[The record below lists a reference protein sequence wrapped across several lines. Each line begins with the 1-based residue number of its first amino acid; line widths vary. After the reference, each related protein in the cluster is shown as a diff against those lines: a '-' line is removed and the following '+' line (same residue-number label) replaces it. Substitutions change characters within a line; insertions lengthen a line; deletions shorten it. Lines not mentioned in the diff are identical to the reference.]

1 MFQGTALNVV
11 RVSIE
16 KPEAVA
22 HSQTLGGRGP
32 EPTSAVRGFDVDF
45 VEMGESVGPRRRS
58 RERALR
64 PSNERRCT
72 FKT

>member
-22 HSQTLGGRGP
+22 HSQTARA
-32 EPTSAVRGFDVDF
+32 SAVPKAFK
-45 VEMGESVGPRRRS
+45 
-58 RERALR
+58 RAALH
-64 PSNERRCT
+64 